1 MQRDQTPELSIIV
14 PVLNESAELTALFE
28 NLSRQQGIRFELIL
42 CDGGS
47 RDATLSLAAEL
58 AANCP
63 FVLKSTL
70 TQPGRGCQ
78 MNAGATMAAGELL
91 LFLHADSRFP
101 EAFALG
107 RAVSAFRNQTETGG
121 SAAQAEAA
129 RFALSFRRSDDS
141 PSLAYCYYEAK
152 ARLNRSDC
160 IRGDQGFLLSRGFFR
175 QMGGFDTSLPFYED
189 VRLGLS
195 IERQSSWMLLPAEI
209 TTSARRFEAE
219 GLCQRQVVNAII
231 VNAAVIRW
239 TEFFSAL
246 PELYR
251 CHAETGRL
259 DIFPLMTG
267 IRTLLG
273 AHDRTWRRTF
283 WRATGRHVAENA
295 WQILF
300 WLDVRRTFRAGKG
313 SAEVAPRCLDFYQR
327 HLAWLFHS
335 VPAAMTAG
343 VLVRLWFRW
352 LCFRGGKVQRRS

>member
-1 MQRDQTPELSIIV
+1 MQHAQPPELSIIV
-14 PVLNESAELTALFE
+14 PVLDESAELAALFE
-28 NLSRQQGIRFELIL
+28 NLSGQQGIRFELIL

-47 RDATLSLAAEL
+47 RDATLILAAEL
-58 AANCP
+58 AAHCP
-63 FVLKSTL
+63 FTLKSTR

-78 MNAGATMAAGELL
+78 MNAGATLAAGELL

-101 EAFALG
+101 EVFALS
-107 RAVSAFRNQTETGG
+107 RAVSAFRNGQDG
-121 SAAQAEAA
+121 SASPARAG
-129 RFALSFRRSDDS
+129 RFALSFRRSDS
-141 PSLAYCYYEAK
+141 EPSLAYCYYEAK

-195 IERQSSWMLLPAEI
+195 IERQGSWMLLPAEI

-219 GLCQRQVVNAII
+219 GLCQRQIANAII
-231 VNAAVIRW
+231 VNAAVTGW

-246 PELYR
+246 PGLYR

-300 WLDVRRTFRAGKG
+300 WLDVARTFRAGKG

-352 LCFRGGKVQRRS
+352 LCFRGGKVRRQS